1 MQGVFAPSPGGH
13 HRHSKYP
20 RSLHVSI
27 SIMLYAQFQMGIP
40 LTSSLALPLT
50 IGVISNSGHAHA
62 HLLHSG
68 QTAFPIPGTLRSN
81 GLQPEEGKMF
91 WTKRAVNHFFQKIG
105 MSVRSS
111 TGCFNKKRTPDQ
123 LDAHRKTMTL
133 RLLYIMVTKTV
144 PRCLLF
150 QSDETGT
157 LLLPMPK
164 RGRAEKGVE
173 EVKTHGADEKRQVT
187 CTPIIDGENN
197 LVKPTQVI
205 WGGEEFTTD
214 RVTKEKTNTPATGA
228 CPKPHVA
235 DMCKE
240 RLWHCQTKSHWCTL
254 NSLKMLVHALA
265 AHAVLKMVERGLDP
279 AEQCWVF
286 IIDCYSVHISREFLE
301 WARFTYPNMFLLY
314 IFAGCTAWLQP
325 LDISFNGVF
334 KSILR
339 QEASLWLCQYMQ
351 DQLQLNGGDP
361 SNLGHIG
368 PHPHISEASVLSLA
382 VQCPF
387 SDG

>member
-1 MQGVFAPSPGGH
+1 MA
-13 HRHSKYP
+13 
-20 RSLHVSI
+20 
-27 SIMLYAQFQMGIP
+27 
-40 LTSSLALPLT
+40 
-50 IGVISNSGHAHA
+50 
-62 HLLHSG
+62 
-68 QTAFPIPGTLRSN
+68 
-81 GLQPEEGKMF
+81 
-91 WTKRAVNHFFQKIG
+91 
-105 MSVRSS
+105 
-111 TGCFNKKRTPDQ
+111 
-123 LDAHRKTMTL
+123 
-133 RLLYIMVTKTV
+133 
-144 PRCLLF
+144 
-150 QSDETGT
+150 
-157 LLLPMPK
+157 K
-164 RGRAEKGVE
+164 RGRAEKGVK

-187 CTPIIDGENN
+187 CTPIIDGENK
-197 LVKPTQVI
+197 LVEPTQVI

-214 RVTKEKTNTPATGA
+214 RVTKEKTDTPVTGA

-240 RLWHCQTKSHWCTL
+240 HLWHCQTKSHWCTL

-339 QEASLWLCQYMQ
+339 QGASLWLCRYMQ

-361 SNLGHIG
+361 SKVTLDLTLTFLKPLFCHWLSNAQSLMAERHSVIKRGWDESG
-368 PHPHISEASVLSLA
+368 MGRAMQLADEENGFDRTTPEFLEALALQEEGKLWEKFTERSL
-382 VQCPF
+382 QTLLRLPF
-387 SDG
+387 KGSLMICMESRPMLILLRHKL